1 MPMLKP
7 MAGHSTDMTPAGFY
21 YMYNKN
27 EEGDRD
33 PEAGV
38 RAIAF
43 DGINISLVSPLDPS
57 KNWWDVMND
66 TRIRFGNNSPHGEQA
81 ARTYEHFM
89 ISPDPRDNV
98 DLEEFRQYVREWAT
112 RFFDSQLIGHYQ
124 VAIIYHDGSEEQ
136 KKNGLPP
143 ILHAHVIVNN
153 TEINTGL
160 RLAPKISDKI
170 VDQLYASVNI
180 MALERGWHGFTTN
193 NVSMTLEEM
202 KEVGAKPST
211 TKFKREEWDLG
222 DFEDAGRYLGRDEA
236 GNDISLHL
244 AGDYDD
250 VKLSPGPV
258 ARYTLTF
265 ASGRVYE
272 IVPQGRHT
280 APTMA
285 ERGLKS
291 RGEYSWKYDIRDRVD
306 AALLVS
312 TSVDDFIGC
321 MDRYGIDVSQNK
333 AGQFKFS
340 MRGEENK
347 SKTVLG
353 KTLGK
358 RYDRPSIVSKLE
370 ENAAVQASSLRSLG
384 VDSSRSGFA
393 ERLID
398 VLENSE
404 GAIAP
409 NRTMDEFRDL
419 MEYNYENGIKGY
431 EDYPSSLEGASYA
444 LRAQL
449 IGLFDGAPMPDTA
462 ARRIED
468 MTTSERA
475 ALVAKLRA
483 DRAGTVREAE
493 HTSPKPGYGTHAGRD
508 DAPAAE
514 RTQTQSRDH

>member
-66 TRIRFGNNSPHGEQA
+66 TRKRFGNNSPHGEQA
-81 ARTYEHFM
+81 ARTYE
-89 ISPDPRDNV
+89 
-98 DLEEFRQYVREWAT
+98 
-112 RFFDSQLIGHYQ
+112 
-124 VAIIYHDGSEEQ
+124 Q
-136 KKNGLPP
+136 KENGLSP

-211 TKFKREEWDLG
+211 TKFKREDWGIG
-222 DFEDAGRYLGRDEA
+222 DFEDAGRYFGRDEA

-265 ASGRVYE
+265 ASDRVYE
-272 IVPQGRHT
+272 FVPQGRHT
-280 APTMA
+280 SPTMA

-291 RGEYSWKYDIRDRVD
+291 REGYSWKYDIRDRVD

-340 MRGEENK
+340 MRGGENK
-347 SKTVLG
+347 SKMVSG

-370 ENAAVQASSLRSLG
+370 EDAAVQASSPRSLG

-393 ERLID
+393 ERFID
-398 VLENSE
+398 VLENSG

-419 MEYNYENGIKGY
+419 MQYNYENGIKGY
-431 EDYPSSLEGASYA
+431 EGYPSSLEGASCA
-444 LRAQL
+444 LHAQL
-449 IGLFDGAPMPDTA
+449 ICLRRFHARHRRAPHRGHDRQRVRYPGCQTVRGPCWRR
-462 ARRIED
+462 ARRCPP
-468 MTTSERA
+468 
-475 ALVAKLRA
+475 
-483 DRAGTVREAE
+483 RAGSCPWRPCG
-493 HTSPKPGYGTHAGRD
+493 HRGR
-508 DAPAAE
+508 ANFRSRSVLIP
-514 RTQTQSRDH
+514 RTLVSRRNE

>member
-7 MAGHSTDMTPAGFY
+7 MAGHSTDMTLAGFY

-27 EEGDRD
+27 EDGNRD

-43 DGINISLVSPLDPS
+43 DGINISLVSPLDSS

-66 TRIRFGNNSPHGEQA
+66 TRVRFGNNSPHGEQA

-124 VAIIYHDGSEEQ
+124 VAIIYHDGSDEQ
-136 KKNGLPP
+136 KENGLPP

-202 KEVGAKPST
+202 KKA
-211 TKFKREEWDLG
+211 
-222 DFEDAGRYLGRDEA
+222 
-236 GNDISLHL
+236 
-244 AGDYDD
+244 D

-272 IVPQGRHT
+272 IVPQGRHA

-291 RGEYSWKYDIRDRVD
+291 RGGYSWKYDIRDRVD

-370 ENAAVQASSLRSLG
+370 ENAAVQASSPRSLG

-393 ERLID
+393 ERLIG
-398 VLENSE
+398 VLENSG

-431 EDYPSSLEGASYA
+431 EDYPSSLEGASCV
-444 LRAQL
+444 LQAQL
-449 IGLFDGAPMPDTA
+449 ICLRRFHARHRRAHHRGHDRQRVRYPGCQTVRGPRWRR
-462 ARRIED
+462 ARRCPP
-468 MTTSERA
+468 
-475 ALVAKLRA
+475 
-483 DRAGTVREAE
+483 RAG
-493 HTSPKPGYGTHAGRD
+493 S
-508 DAPAAE
+508 
-514 RTQTQSRDH
+514 